1 MGMSERFVSLDP
13 WASRQP
19 RRRDLA
25 LLASGATASL
35 GAIAWAVLLPVA
47 PAAVATAPM
56 SAARM
61 QQIEAETRQL
71 NTQVGRL
78 EQPWP
83 GWLRAILL
91 ELPAGTGVL
100 QLDIDPQQG
109 RVKLVLDAGDFA
121 AVEAAIARLEAG
133 GLFDGL
139 RAMGHDRDAEGR
151 LRAVVEGRLAD
162 PGVSGKAVARG
173 ADARAMPK
181 AQQR

>member
-1 MGMSERFVSLDP
+1 MSERFVGLDP
-13 WASRQP
+13 WASRRP

-25 LLASGATASL
+25 LLASGATALL
-35 GAIAWAVLLPVA
+35 GAFGVAVLLPAA
-47 PAAVATAPM
+47 PVAVATAPM
-56 SAARM
+56 SAAHM
-61 QQIEAETRQL
+61 QRIETETRQL
-71 NTQVGRL
+71 NTQIGRL

-83 GWLRAILL
+83 GWLRAVLL

-109 RVKLVLDAGDFA
+109 RVKLVLDASDFA

-139 RAMGHDRDAEGR
+139 RASGHDRDTEGR

-162 PGVSGKAVARG
+162 PGVSGKPGVRSANAG
-173 ADARAMPK
+173 AMPG
-181 AQQR
+181 AQER